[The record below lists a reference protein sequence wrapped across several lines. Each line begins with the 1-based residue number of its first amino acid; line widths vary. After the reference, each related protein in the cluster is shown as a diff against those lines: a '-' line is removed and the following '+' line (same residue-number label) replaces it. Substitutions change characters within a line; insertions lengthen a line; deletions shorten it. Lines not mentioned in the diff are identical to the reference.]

1 MENLL
6 TRLKEL
12 VFFYDTEPLEVM
24 GGTFRMMTFAH
35 LGMTACSVSLAATGM
50 LSTIAAWTGN
60 IRLRSLANLISVTVP
75 IALLLTDVKGWDSH
89 CLPDVVFTLI
99 LSSWCLTRTMSEMNS
114 RGIK

>member
-1 MENLL
+1 MESLL
-6 TRLKEL
+6 TRLREL

-24 GGTFRMMTFAH
+24 GGGFRVMTVAH
-35 LGMTACSVSLAATGM
+35 LGMTACSISLALTGM
-50 LSTIAAWTGN
+50 LSMIAAWTGK
-60 IRLRSLANLISVTVP
+60 IRLRSLANLIGITVP

-114 RGIK
+114 RGMK